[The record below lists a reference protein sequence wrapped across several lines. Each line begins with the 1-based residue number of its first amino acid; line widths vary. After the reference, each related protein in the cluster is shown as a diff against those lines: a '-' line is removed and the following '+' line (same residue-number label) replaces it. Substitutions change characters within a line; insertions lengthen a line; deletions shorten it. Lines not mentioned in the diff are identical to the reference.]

1 MDSIKLNV
9 ESVRVTH
16 RNFILGYVNFKLKQ
30 GDILGLVGRSGSGK
44 STLFKALI
52 GEKKPKYGRISV
64 EVNGFN
70 VNLKD
75 IVGYSPQENALF
87 PYLTIEENI
96 KLFAKLY
103 KMKKKD
109 YMERKGHI
117 LHQLSLDHHQ
127 KKKITELSGGM
138 QKRADLAV
146 ALIHD
151 PKILILDEPFAGL
164 DISLQKFF
172 WQFIKGLSKEG
183 KIIIISS
190 HILGDIQKN
199 CNEFGLIHDGNYYNT
214 KQIVK
219 TIKSQNSLES
229 YLEHIFSEK

>member
-1 MDSIKLNV
+1 MEKINLTV
-9 ESVRVTH
+9 ESVRVTY
-16 RNFILGYVNFKLKQ
+16 RDFTLGYVNFKLKA

-44 STLFKALI
+44 STLIKALI

-64 EVNGFN
+64 EVDGFH

-75 IVGYSPQENALF
+75 IMGYSPQENALF
-87 PYLTIEENI
+87 PYLTVEENI
-96 KLFAKLY
+96 ILFAKLH
-103 KMKKKD
+103 KIKKKD

-117 LHQLSLDHHQ
+117 LHKLSLDHHQ

-172 WQFIKGLSKEG
+172 WEFIKSLSKEG
-183 KIIIISS
+183 KIIIVSS
-190 HILGDIQKN
+190 HILGNLQKN
-199 CNEFGLIHDGNYYNT
+199 CNEFGLTHDGNYYNT
-214 KQIVK
+214 KQIIR
-219 TIKSQNSLES
+219 TIKSQGSLEA
-229 YLEHIFSEK
+229 YLEHIFKQK